1 MVFNSRLQEPSEEIN
16 MIHFDNSECQSED
29 IRGTNDNMNLSSQ
42 QIKPKKKNQDR
53 LENSSFLDIDNNKDD
68 SECTSSFDEV

>member
-1 MVFNSRLQEPSEEIN
+1 MVFNSRQQEPSEEIK
-16 MIHFDNSECQSED
+16 MIHLDNSECQSED
-29 IRGTNDNMNLSSQ
+29 IRGTDDNMDLSSQ
-42 QIKPKKKNQDR
+42 TKKPNKNQDR